1 MYSVS
6 NDFKT
11 AIKKSIISYDL
22 KGTLDGEPFSR
33 QQVLSCMITNQSC
46 SDEEIQIGSTYV
58 GELQILL
65 RVDVDRY
72 TVLDKVITLECG
84 VKLAD
89 DSFEYVPMGVFNVVE
104 AERTQQGLKLKAF
117 DNMTFMDKETN
128 SEQVTGTPYQ
138 IATWAVTQCN
148 LSLANADF
156 DSFANYDKTLFLYP
170 ENDCETDRDI
180 LYWIAQTV
188 GCFVTADRNG
198 DIEFRQYGSAVID
211 TLGTDKRYSGGKVA
225 DFMTSYERLSCYNIE
240 EGTTSVY
247 QASLDEGLTYA
258 LGKNPFLQYG
268 NYDEMRENVLAVVNS
283 WYYCPFTISL
293 PANPSYDLGDIL
305 SFPGGLGDSSKKFC
319 VTKFVWKYNESN
331 TLTGAGKNPRLKI
344 KSRLEKE
351 LDGQGK
357 TSSDKYVI
365 QYYSFTNVADINIGD
380 GETET
385 IIDIIYSAVKKTV
398 AIFLAEVLAT
408 IETTVSGI
416 NYYDGEAEF
425 LFYLD
430 SVLVSRIPKETWRDG
445 EHIKHLMNYLVTE
458 AGVLHTL
465 EVKCKMTGGSALIKM
480 GAIKACLYGQN
491 LVASDD
497 FTGIIKVNQKPTLIT
512 LEEMDIHSVN
522 DSQTLT
528 TLVPHTES
536 LSETISAFSLV
547 EMSVLGAIDT
557 VTTTLDHSSK
567 AIITETGDKLL
578 TETGDVLYTE
588 GD

>member
-72 TVLDKVITLECG
+72 TVLDNVITLECG

-170 ENDCETDRDI
+170 ENDCETYRDI
-180 LYWIAQTV
+180 LYWVAQTI

-198 DIEFRQYGSAVID
+198 DIEFRQYGSTVID

-283 WYYCPFTISL
+283 WYYCPFTIAV
-293 PANPSYDLGDIL
+293 PANPAYDLGDIL
-305 SFPGGLGDSSKKFC
+305 SFPNGLGDSSKKFC

-357 TSSDKYVI
+357 TGSEKDVI
-365 QYYSFTNVADINIGD
+365 QYYSFTNVADITIAD
-380 GETET
+380 GNTET
-385 IIDIIYSAVKKTV
+385 IIDIRYSAVKKTV
-398 AIFLAEVLAT
+398 AIFLSEILAE
-408 IETTVSGI
+408 ISTTVSGI

-425 LFYLD
+425 YYYVD
-430 SVLVSRIPKETWRDG
+430 SLLIDRIPKETWLDG
-445 EHIKHLMNYLVTE
+445 EHIKHLLYYLTTE
-458 AGVLHTL
+458 AGIVHHL
-465 EVKCKMTGGSALIKM
+465 ELKCKMNGGSAFIPM
-480 GAIKACLYGQN
+480 GGIKACIYGQN

-497 FTGIIKVNQKPTLIT
+497 WSGTL
-512 LEEMDIHSVN
+512 
-522 DSQTLT
+522 
-528 TLVPHTES
+528 
-536 LSETISAFSLV
+536 
-547 EMSVLGAIDT
+547 
-557 VTTTLDHSSK
+557 K
-567 AIITETGDKLL
+567 ITEQSNIFNLVDISYTSATDDVE
-578 TETGDVLYTE
+578 TEFT
-588 GD
+588 